1 MALEESLR
9 LVKQWMCGMCMS
21 FHAKSRACHHPDG
34 MVRVTDEMWEVGSH
48 IMHIVKP
55 SRKDSVVIAA
65 KEGMVLDARLLD
77 EVLQVPI
84 FTVKS
89 IPHSCRLAFSR
100 ALKDALYQV
109 VNDPGSVGPWVR
121 LLLLPRCTLQ
131 VFKPQLSKIIGLE
144 IGSPCNNVIS

>member
-1 MALEESLR
+1 
-9 LVKQWMCGMCMS
+9 
-21 FHAKSRACHHPDG
+21 
-34 MVRVTDEMWEVGSH
+34 
-48 IMHIVKP
+48 MHIVKP

-65 KEGMVLDARLLD
+65 KEGMVLDARVLD

-84 FTVKS
+84 FIVKS

-131 VFKPQLSKIIGLE
+131 VFKP
-144 IGSPCNNVIS
+144 

>member
-1 MALEESLR
+1 
-9 LVKQWMCGMCMS
+9 MS
-21 FHAKSRACHHPDG
+21 FHAKSRVCHHLDG

-55 SRKDSVVIAA
+55 SRKDFVAIAA
-65 KEGMVLDARLLD
+65 KDGMVVDARLLD

-84 FTVKS
+84 FNVKS

-109 VNDPGSVGPWVR
+109 VDDPGFVGPWVR
-121 LLLLPRCTLQ
+121 LLFLPRCTLQ
-131 VFKPQLSKIIGLE
+131 VFKP
-144 IGSPCNNVIS
+144 